1 MDGTRQPVGRFRMAD
16 VRHKRAV
23 PRRAVARGTLHLGM
37 DAFVLLAAGRLP
49 KGDALALAEVA
60 GVNGAKQAAWLL
72 PLCHPLPLE
81 LVRVHCELDA
91 TGPAVHVYCEVAV
104 EARTGVEMEALA
116 GVSAALL
123 TLYDL
128 IKPVDPALALG
139 ETRLLFKEGG
149 KSGLWRHPAGMTA
162 DEEARFKPRA
172 AARLDGKRA
181 AVATLSDRAHA
192 GQYDDRSGP
201 LLVAALAGLG
211 ADVLAR
217 EVLPDDGAVLQ
228 ARLRAWIDDGIDLV
242 LCTGGTGLGARDI
255 TPEALA
261 ALGGRT
267 IDGLGDLFRDASAAY
282 TPLAW
287 LSRATAVL
295 CRRTLILALPG
306 SPKAVREGME
316 ILAPILP
323 HALAM
328 IAGEEHPA

>member
-1 MDGTRQPVGRFRMAD
+1 MDGTCQPLGRFQMAD
-16 VRHKRAV
+16 VRRKRAL

-37 DAFVLLAAGRLP
+37 DAFVRLAAGRLS
-49 KGDALALAEVA
+49 KDDALAVAEVA
-60 GVNGAKQAAWLL
+60 GIHGAKQAAWLM
-72 PLCHPLPLE
+72 PLCHPVALE
-81 LVRVHCELDA
+81 RVRVHCELDA

-104 EARTGVEMEALA
+104 EAKAGVEMQALA

-128 IKPVDPALALG
+128 IRPIDPALALS

-149 KSGLWRHPAGMTA
+149 QSGLWRHPAGMSA

-181 AVATLSDRAHA
+181 AVVTLSDRAHA
-192 GQYDDRSGP
+192 RRYDDRSGP
-201 LLVAALAGLG
+201 LLVEALAELG

-217 EVLPDDGAVLQ
+217 EVLPDDGDALQ
-228 ARLRAWIDDGIDLV
+228 ARLRAWIDDGVDLV
-242 LCTGGTGLGARDI
+242 LCSGGTGLGARDI

-295 CRRTLILALPG
+295 CRRTLIVALPG
-306 SPKAVREGME
+306 SPSAVREGME
-316 ILAPILP
+316 ILTPILP